1 MRLWLSILLAGL
13 GGLVAGLVLSQLY
26 FADRIYPGVA
36 VAGVNLGGLSR
47 AQAAQVLQKVD
58 LAATL
63 LPVEVVVGDQVSQRT
78 PAQLGWS
85 PDLPATVEAAFE
97 SGRGWRDL
105 PTRLRGLLWG
115 IEIPVMGRVD
125 SEQLKKT
132 LRTLVLAQYR
142 PAINA
147 RLVLDT
153 QKYRVTPEQQ
163 GQTYDWAQAMEQYL
177 ANPWLTRLELG
188 SRVLDPAVTAA
199 DLEATARQ
207 LNALMKPLTL
217 VYLTP
222 EGTRYT
228 LELSASEVGQLVVP
242 SSSGIALQQQPLT
255 NLLARLGKYDRP
267 ARDAR
272 YIRQKGV
279 LVVQPEQAGYALS
292 AAAAR
297 EAIKSAFLTGSD
309 QITLPVVAV
318 QPAVLAAS
326 LPQPAQLTLIATA
339 TTSYAGS
346 AKPRMTNVEV
356 AAAQL
361 NGYVVPAGKTFS
373 FNKAIGKIS
382 LESGFKDALVIS
394 GGRTVEGLGGGVCQ
408 VSTTAFRALYKAG
421 LPIVERH
428 PHAYAVRY
436 YGKPGFDAAI
446 YQPSLDL
453 RMNNDTGASLLIS
466 ARTDPAKRQITVE
479 VWGQPQ
485 QRTVKVSAP
494 VILSTTP
501 APPARY
507 QQDASLAPGV
517 RKQVDWA
524 AKGYR
529 TQVTRTIT
537 TPQGSRTDTLS
548 TSYRPWQAV
557 YLVGPSSSRT
567 PEATPNRAA
576 AAVAS
581 R

>member
-13 GGLVAGLVLSQLY
+13 GGLVAGLVLSQAY

-47 AQAAQVLQKVD
+47 AQAQQVLQKVD
-58 LAATL
+58 LVAS
-63 LPVEVVVGDQVSQRT
+63 LPRVEVVVGDQVSQRT

-85 PDLPATVEAAFE
+85 PNLEATVQAAFE
-97 SGRGWRDL
+97 SGRSWADL
-105 PTRLRGLLWG
+105 SARLRGLLWG
-115 IEIPVMGRVD
+115 IEIPVLGQVD
-125 SEQLKKT
+125 TERLKKT
-132 LRTLVLAQYR
+132 LRTLVFAQYR
-142 PAINA
+142 PAVNA
-147 RLVLDT
+147 RLVLNT
-153 QKYRVTPEQQ
+153 QEYQVTPEQQ

-177 ANPWLTRLELG
+177 ANSQLTRLELLP
-188 SRVLDPAVTAA
+188 RVILPSVKVA
-199 DLEATARQ
+199 DLQ
-207 LNALMKPLTL
+207 PSIDQVNALLKPLTL

-222 EGTRYT
+222 AGTRYS
-228 LELSASEVGQLVVP
+228 LEVSVGEVAQLVVP
-242 SSSGIALQQQPLT
+242 TVAGIEWKEKPLKA
-255 NLLARLGKYDRP
+255 LLARLERYNQP

-272 YIRQKGV
+272 YV
-279 LVVQPEQAGYALS
+279 LQQGRYQVQAEKAGYALS
-292 AAAAR
+292 PEAA
-297 EAIKSAFLTGSD
+297 EQAIRTALLAGST
-309 QITLPVVAV
+309 QVTLPVLVV
-318 QPAVLAAS
+318 QPAVLAAN
-326 LPQPAQLTLIATA
+326 LPQPAQLSLLAAA
-339 TTSYAGS
+339 TTSYTGS
-346 AKPRMTNVEV
+346 ARPRITNVEV

-361 NGYVVPAGKTFS
+361 NGYVVPAGNTFS

-436 YGKPGFDAAI
+436 YGTPGFDAAI

-453 RMNNDTGASLLIS
+453 RMKNDTGAPLLIS

-485 QRTVKVSAP
+485 ERTVKVSAP

-517 RKQVDWA
+517 RRQVDWA

-537 TPQGSRTDTLS
+537 TAQSSRTDTLS

-557 YLVGPSSSRT
+557 YLVGPSSNRI
-567 PEATPNRAA
+567 PQATPDRAEG
-576 AAVAS
+576 AS